1 MSELR
6 LTFNFNVAMK
16 LGLFILFLGISV
28 KVAAQ
33 DKTVDGIVF
42 DKDTKTRI
50 AVVYITNTTTHQ
62 SVYNSLKGVFTIN
75 AHIGDVLVFTKQDYR
90 PDTIKVQ
97 NYTSLAVYL
106 YQGSIELREVT
117 IRDTLA
123 TPEQRLE
130 ATKNDYTKIYGT
142 LNNRDWLSNS
152 PGGGAGIG
160 IDAIYDALSR
170 SGRNAS
176 HLRSIIQANY
186 YQDVIDYRF
195 NAGLVT
201 RITGLKGTELK
212 DFMQKYRPGY
222 YFVIVASDYDF
233 ITSIRANYRRYLRR
247 PKAYALDPLVTPT
260 GK

>member
-16 LGLFILFLGISV
+16 LGLFILFLGIGF
-28 KVAAQ
+28 KATAQ

-42 DKDTKTRI
+42 DKDTKSRI
-50 AVVYITNTTTHQ
+50 AVVYITNITTRQ

-75 AHIGDVLVFTKQDYR
+75 AHIGDKLVFTKQDYK
-90 PDTIKVQ
+90 PDTVKVQ

-106 YQGSIELREVT
+106 YRGAIQLMEVT
-117 IRDTLA
+117 IRDSLA
-123 TPEQRLE
+123 TPEQRLA

-142 LNNRDWLSNS
+142 LNNHDWLSTS
-152 PGGGAGIG
+152 PGAGAGLG

-176 HLRSIIQANY
+176 HLRGIIQANY

-195 NAGLVT
+195 NSALVT
-201 RITGLKGTELK
+201 RITGLKGAELK

-222 YFVIVASDYDF
+222 YFVIVATDYDF

-247 PKAYALDPLVTPT
+247 PKAYALDPLVTPAS
-260 GK
+260 K